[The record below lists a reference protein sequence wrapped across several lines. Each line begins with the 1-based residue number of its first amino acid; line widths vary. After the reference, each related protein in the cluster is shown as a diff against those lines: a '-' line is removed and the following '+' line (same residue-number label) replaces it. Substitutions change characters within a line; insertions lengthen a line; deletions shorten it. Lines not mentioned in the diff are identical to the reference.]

1 MLSMSGSQLQNFNF
15 NTTPGA
21 DLTQN
26 IPLTAEFLQMPVQY
40 NYK

>member
-1 MLSMSGSQLQNFNF
+1 MLNAIGSQLQNFNF
-15 NTTPGA
+15 NTKPGA
-21 DLTQN
+21 DLSQN